1 MDNFKFT
8 ASNGIQTDIKEVLN
22 IFTPGSSSEFGTF
35 TDLITHP
42 PENISVDQTGGQAGV
57 GTTNNN
63 YTRNGVD
70 IFSQADSFSAPYV
83 TRDKYGPLANYKF
96 FSFVSSPYI
105 DVPIPQWA
113 SYLRVFLIG
122 GGGGANKVL
131 SGGAGEFVLKQ
142 IGPLSGTS
150 NTYKI
155 VVGQGGESGDDFFTA
170 KDGGWTRF
178 YLNQELSP
186 RAKAWNGTSGNS
198 DTGEPGYG
206 GGTTKQ
212 SFTEVH
218 DQGRNGN
225 PNGYGGSGT
234 NHDYDRHYGFL
245 VGAHSAQIGQGVVKE
260 MNGQINYGGGG
271 NTYDSTH
278 TPHHGQPGCAC
289 VFYFA
294 GKPPDWTLS

>member
-22 IFTPGSSSEFGTF
+22 IFTPGSSSGFGTF
-35 TDLITHP
+35 TDLITQP
-42 PENISVDQTGGQAGV
+42 AENISVDQTGGQAGV

-70 IFSQADSFSAPYV
+70 IFSQADSFLAPYV

-96 FSFVSSPYI
+96 FSSSLS

-155 VVGQGGESGDDFFTA
+155 VVGQGGAHRNDFFTA
-170 KDGGWTRF
+170 GAGGWTLF
-178 YLNQELSP
+178 YLNQESSP
-186 RAKAWNGTSGNS
+186 RAKAWNGTSGSS
-198 DTGEPGYG
+198 DGDNFGYG
-206 GGTTKQ
+206 GGTSFQ
-212 SFTEVH
+212 SSTEVH
-218 DQGRNGN
+218 GQGGNGS
-225 PNGYGGSGT
+225 PNGYGGYGT
-234 NHDYDRHYGFL
+234 EHSYDRHYGFL
-245 VGAHSAQIGQGVVKE
+245 VGTHSAQIGQGVVKE

-271 NTYDSTH
+271 NKTVLDL
-278 TPHHGQPGCAC
+278 PHDGQHGCAC